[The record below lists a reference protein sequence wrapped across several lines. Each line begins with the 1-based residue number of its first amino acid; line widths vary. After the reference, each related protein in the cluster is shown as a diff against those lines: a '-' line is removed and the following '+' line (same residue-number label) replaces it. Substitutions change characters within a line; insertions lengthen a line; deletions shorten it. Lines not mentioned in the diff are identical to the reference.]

1 MKPGMILYR
10 EELMMLLMMDEK
22 DAGEAVRH
30 LARRFLFGDE
40 PKTEN
45 QRVDD
50 FLQIALPK
58 LEKDEASYERK
69 VSAGQ
74 AGGKQSASKR
84 QAEAKQTSST
94 SQAEAK
100 QKPSKSQ
107 LNKGTKEQRNKEQ
120 GTKEQGSGIGATRT
134 FRPPTLQEVREY
146 CEARGNGIS
155 AERFID
161 HYSANGWKVGRAQMK
176 DWKATVRNWERNEF
190 NDKKKDANTDM
201 QTHGWDYDALQAQ
214 SAALTLGVTG

>member
-84 QAEAKQTSST
+84 QAEAKQTPST
-94 SQAEAK
+94 SQAQAK
-100 QKPSKSQ
+100 QTPSKSQ
-107 LNKGTKEQRNKEQ
+107 LNKGTKEQGTKEQ

-161 HYSANGWKVGRAQMK
+161 HYSANGWKVGRNPMK
-176 DWKATVRNWERNEF
+176 DWKSAVRNWERNEF
-190 NDKKKDANTDM
+190 ADKKPKDANENM
-201 QTHGWDYDALQAQ
+201 QTHGWDYDALEAQ
-214 SAALTLGVTG
+214 FAALTLGVI

>member
-30 LARRFLFGDE
+30 LARRFLFGNE

-58 LEKDEASYERK
+58 LEKDEASYEQK

-84 QAEAKQTSST
+84 QAEVKQTSST

-100 QKPSKSQ
+100 QTPSKSQ

-120 GTKEQGSGIGATRT
+120 GTKEQGSGIGATRP

-190 NDKKKDANTDM
+190 NDKKKDANADM
-201 QTHGWDYDALQAQ
+201 QTHGWDYDALEAQ
-214 SAALTLGVTG
+214 SIAQTLGVI